1 MLHTVRI
8 EPLPPTWSGLIKQH
22 EADSVLGQS
31 LHEWRRITRRELLG
45 DSFGRV
51 VATGHQAGFWHAGIL
66 AKYLAMDAA
75 ADELG
80 ADAVVEL
87 LVDQDV
93 HDLRSIRVPAIDPEG
108 VLVARELP
116 WTHWPDSEEP
126 KATGVLPP
134 ILAEPGAWELNK
146 GDQFASLA
154 VFLSCRAMGRSLVLH
169 RNAPSRAEQF
179 AHAAAILREVRF
191 ANRQLATRGLNVDDE
206 WRDRRYLVAASS
218 LSSTTLW
225 NAVISQLR
233 RDPRSAWE
241 AYNRAV
247 ARRPEAGVVPL
258 EHRTTGGCEV
268 PCWLITPDGQRHRA
282 FEHDLNRSDARLMPR
297 ALLMTGLVRMALVDL
312 FIHGL
317 GGAEY
322 DRITEQWFG
331 EWLNCH
337 LAPDTMVT
345 ATATL
350 DFERQAAGADDLA
363 RAQWLVHHL
372 PFNIDRFLDDR
383 GPRHERE
390 RLLREIE
397 SLPHGSAQRRRLFE
411 QMRASQLA
419 LAKRHSSL
427 LDAARENLRITQ
439 RRVEET
445 ALIHDRAW
453 AFPLHAH
460 EEILELRDEVHRLFV
475 AR

>member
-8 EPLPPTWSGLIKQH
+8 EPPPPAWAGLIEQRQ
-22 EADSVLGQS
+22 AGNVLGRS
-31 LHEWRRITRRELLG
+31 LQEWRRITRRELLG
-45 DSFGRV
+45 DSFGRI
-51 VATGHQAGFWHAGIL
+51 VATGHQAGFWHPGIL
-66 AKYLAMDAA
+66 SKYFALDAA
-75 ADELG
+75 ASRLV
-80 ADAVVEL
+80 ADAVLEL

-93 HDLRSIRVPAIDPEG
+93 HDLRSIRVPAVDPEG
-108 VLVARELP
+108 VLVARDMR
-116 WTHWPDSEEP
+116 WTHWPDDEEP
-126 KATGVLPP
+126 QATGVLPP
-134 ILAEPGAWELNK
+134 ILAEPSAWELKK
-146 GDQFASLA
+146 GDQFASIA
-154 VFLSCRAMGRSLVLH
+154 VLMSCRAMGRSLVLH

-179 AHAAAILREVRF
+179 ARATAILREVRF

-225 NAVISQLR
+225 DAVMAHLR
-233 RDPRSAWE
+233 RDPTSAWE

-247 ARRPEAGVVPL
+247 AQHPEAGVVPL
-258 EHRTTGGCEV
+258 EYRTTGGCEM

-282 FEHDLNRSDARLMPR
+282 FEHDLSRPDSHLLPR

-331 EWLNCH
+331 DWLQCC

-350 DFERQAAGADDLA
+350 DLGRHTASPEDLA
-363 RAQWLVHHL
+363 RAQWLIHHL
-372 PFNIDRFLDDR
+372 PFNVDRFLDDP
-383 GPRHERE
+383 GPLQERE

-397 SLPHGSAQRRRLFE
+397 SLPHGSVLRRTLFE
-411 QMRASQLA
+411 RMRTTQHA
-419 LAKRHSSL
+419 LADKHPDL
-427 LDAARENLRITQ
+427 LDAAREQLRITRQ
-439 RRVEET
+439 RMDEA
-445 ALIHDRAW
+445 ALIHDRTW
-453 AFPLHAH
+453 AFPLHSH
-460 EEILELRDEVHRLFV
+460 EAMLELRDLVHRLF
-475 AR
+475 AAS